1 MTTRQ
6 LRNGARFAMA
16 MSIAG
21 GLAVA
26 AGAFA
31 DGYPQSVALEIGA
44 AVLLVAPVFWAE
56 RALTRRVRA
65 QISDSVAE
73 ALNGTASTAHPD
85 DVTRLRNR
93 LLDRLDGGGSWQA
106 VRSERTGYDLVLENG
121 SRRVAVAIK
130 RTPFALDSAT
140 VARLRAEARRDGVPE
155 LVVISLTEP
164 TDLARSL
171 ASNTPGLVL
180 LDESEALDAWLAQQN

>member
-6 LRNGARFAMA
+6 RRNGTRFAMVV
-16 MSIAG
+16 SIAG
-21 GLAVA
+21 GAAVV
-26 AGAFA
+26 AGGFA
-31 DGYPQSVALEIGA
+31 DGYAQSVALELGA
-44 AVLLVAPVFWAE
+44 AFLLVAPLVWAE
-56 RALTRRVRA
+56 RALTSRVRR

-73 ALNGTASTAHPD
+73 ALNGASSSAHPD
-85 DVTRLRNR
+85 DVTRVRNH
-93 LLDRLDGGGSWQA
+93 LLSRLDGDGSWQA
-106 VRSERTGYDLVLENG
+106 VRPERATFDLVLENG
-121 SRRVAVAIK
+121 FRRVAVAIK

-140 VARLRAEARRDGVPE
+140 VARLRAEAKRDGIPE

-180 LDESEALDAWLAQQN
+180 LDESEALDAWLKQQA